1 MNSQY
6 CSNNMMNG
14 KFMKFQHVLNSVLNL
29 QFEVSTTEFNMHVHS
44 HNKQCIWH
52 ELDIYYRALR
62 S

>member
-1 MNSQY
+1 
-6 CSNNMMNG
+6 
-14 KFMKFQHVLNSVLNL
+14 MKFQHVLNSVLNL